1 MTLLAYVV
9 ASYMSMQLAGGAGSS
24 NIESNA
30 KPPEYYILHDRFTY
44 NRGDNLYINVA
55 PTNVPYHSD
64 NAIVKFYSNGLY
76 RHCTNLK
83 ELIDSTDYKT
93 YQLTDSY
100 INIDMH
106 IIYNNT
112 TICMYNLVMGSAI
125 GNNNFWSTQQTNSFS
140 LVIDLQKPCDA
151 KLECKITESS
161 KYVCTFNTQRPNT
174 LYYTIRQ
181 MYSTTNITIGRIIDI
196 YYAQTIVFTIKIE
209 RFDFNSAI
217 VARLNHFKDENEDFL
232 HDLKIAERDIVK
244 DHNYAIMS
252 YSDTERVIFSCVQ
265 DNNNYY
271 FIRQYSSVGLIDSS
285 GYKIETVE
293 GTTYNELLDVSK
305 NGSMLCCIYY
315 KVSNLGETTDI
326 TRVIANKTLLLYKKD
341 EMKVN
346 ETETEA
352 TRKGYLGLYV
362 AIPTV
367 LLAAAF
373 VAVVYVCCKKKPL
386 PNPTVPTS
394 QPYYGNQIFP
404 REPNRGIY
412 ILPENNDPEYE
423 QVS

>member
-1 MTLLAYVV
+1 MISFQLVFFTTLAVNVYGRRSEFREQCLNPFGKNYCSIKVDFKNRCEDD
-9 ASYMSMQLAGGAGSS
+9 SS
-24 NIESNA
+24 LECHVKDETLTSFSGNNGHSEVTAWSQHYIA
-30 KPPEYYILHDRFTY
+30 RKEY
-44 NRGDNLYINVA
+44 NVA
-55 PTNVPYHSD
+55 PLTK
-64 NAIVKFYSNGLY
+64 VKGNSYM
-76 RHCTNLK
+76 K
-83 ELIDSTDYKT
+83 MKMYKFK
-93 YQLTDSY
+93 
-100 INIDMH
+100 
-106 IIYNNT
+106 NNT
-112 TICMYNLVMGSAI
+112 QLSMKTEFSKKYYNVSVPLDKAGYTIERVPFTRSESDEILRNARGTFE
-125 GNNNFWSTQQTNSFS
+125 N
-140 LVIDLQKPCDA
+140 A

-161 KYVCTFNTQRPNT
+161 KYVCTFNTQLPNI
-174 LYYTIRQ
+174 YSYTIHQ
-181 MYSTTNITIGRIIDI
+181 MYSTI
-196 YYAQTIVFTIKIE
+196 
-209 RFDFNSAI
+209 
-217 VARLNHFKDENEDFL
+217 
-232 HDLKIAERDIVK
+232 K

-252 YSDTERVIFSCVQ
+252 YSDTARVRFSCE
-265 DNNNYY
+265 
-271 FIRQYSSVGLIDSS
+271 QYINKDPSVGLIDSS

-293 GTTYNELLDVSK
+293 RTTYNELLDVSK

-315 KVSNLGETTDI
+315 EVNYSHI
-326 TRVIANKTLLLYKKD
+326 TRYITRIIEKKTLLLYKKD

-352 TRKGYLGLYV
+352 TRRGYLGLYV

-373 VAVVYVCCKKKPL
+373 VAVVYVCRKKKPL